1 MLFKRYFFTLW
12 WIFVVKVSCAIAKAE
27 GQRLNLITHIKGSSK
42 YSEGRKNVYIK
53 GRLFGIRGGEIGVA
67 DSEEVVLQHR
77 SLLIDSVLP
86 GIKAIF
92 LGGDGNYSKGL
103 REIQMIINIG
113 DILILS
119 FITFGL
125 GPALRLLHRIV
136 NGKMLKNKQEY
147 ENSMSKKVGKIS
159 RELGLIGIY
168 AYGIELFAVF
178 LKGWNHK
185 SSLISRNLI
194 TVLPRNFAIMMYGK
208 VM

>member
-1 MLFKRYFFTLW
+1 MLLKRYFFTLC
-12 WIFVVKVSCAIAKAE
+12 WIFVAKVSCAIAKAE
-27 GQRLNLITHIKGSSK
+27 GQTLNLITYFKGSSK
-42 YSEGRKNVYIK
+42 YGGGRKNVYTK

-92 LGGDGNYSKGL
+92 LGGDGNYSTGL
-103 REIQMIINIG
+103 REIQMIVNIE

-125 GPALRLLHRIV
+125 GPALRLVHRIV
-136 NGKMLKNKQEY
+136 AGTMLKNKKEY
-147 ENSMSKKVGKIS
+147 DNSMAKKVGKIS
-159 RELGLIGIY
+159 RELGLIGVY

-178 LKGWNHK
+178 LKGAYMESKHDILNNVTIHE
-185 SSLISRNLI
+185 
-194 TVLPRNFAIMMYGK
+194 PRYIP
-208 VM
+208 